1 MKKYIISLIIALF
14 VLAIPTVKAVELP
27 EKTDHEVVK
36 VNLFWASWCGHCH
49 DFIEYFS
56 DKYAEYSDYFEI
68 VTYLVDTDN
77 GNNIVENEENGAL
90 MQAAAEYF
98 DENAAYPLIVVG
110 DNYHQLGFGSDGSD
124 IIKAALDEYQNED
137 YVDIV
142 TELITKEK
150 VNPEVKDFEHAC
162 SIAKVKCSGVE
173 ETKKI
178 SDGVIIG
185 IIFGVIILGFGGLI
199 IYSNKK

>member
-1 MKKYIISLIIALF
+1 MKKYIITLLIALF
-14 VLAIPTVKAVELP
+14 VAFVPTAKAVEVP

-36 VNLFWASWCGHCH
+36 INLFWASWCSHCH

-56 DKYAEYSDYFEI
+56 DKYADYSDYFEI

-77 GNNIVENEENGAL
+77 GRNEENGAL

-98 DENAAYPLIVVG
+98 DEDAAYPLIVVG
-110 DNYHQLGFGSDGSD
+110 DNYHQLGFGSDGSN

-142 TELITKEK
+142 TELIAKEK
-150 VNPEVKDFEHAC
+150 VNPEVKDFEYAC
-162 SIAKVKCSGVE
+162 STAKVKCSGAK

-178 SDGVIIG
+178 SDGVVIG

-199 IYSNKK
+199 IYSNKKD